1 MIDPAYQI
9 RPYQGSDEAALM
21 ALWNQTM
28 HLDTISPGIFR
39 SKVLLDLNFN
49 PQGLLVCQAGS
60 ELVGFVL
67 SIRRQIPLFNQGLE
81 PELSWITAFGVHHK
95 HRRQGVASQ
104 LFKAATERLRES
116 GCKKTLISPYTP
128 NYFIPGIDING
139 YPEAMAFLSEQGWQ
153 ILNQPISMQANI
165 NGFQVSAN
173 IIETDRLLS
182 QSGII
187 TRPVEPADIP
197 RLLPFIQEH
206 FGWDWVRFAQEY
218 LLELYGTGDNQV
230 VLLVATKGDEIVGY
244 CQQRGERFG
253 PFGVAPQMRGNGI
266 GRVLLFKCLAESASR
281 SIHCAWFLWT
291 GEDAARLYALAGF
304 EKERQFAILVKNLEI
319 GE

>member
-1 MIDPAYQI
+1 MIDSQYQI

-21 ALWNQTM
+21 TLWNQTM

-49 PQGLLVCQAGS
+49 PEGLVVCQAGS
-60 ELVGFVL
+60 KLVGFVL
-67 SIRRQIPLFNQGLE
+67 SIRRQVPLFNQGLE
-81 PELSWITAFGVHHK
+81 PELSWITAFGVHPK
-95 HRRQGVASQ
+95 HRQRGVASQ
-104 LFKAATERLRES
+104 LFKTAIERLREA
-116 GCKKTLISPYTP
+116 GCTRTLISSYTP
-128 NYFIPGIDING
+128 NYFIPGVDING
-139 YPEAMAFLSEQGWQ
+139 YPEAMAFLRAQGWQ

-165 NGFQVSAN
+165 NGFQVPAN
-173 IIETDRLLS
+173 IIETDRLLN

-187 TRPVEPADIP
+187 TRPVEAGDIP

-218 LLELYGTGDNQV
+218 LLVQFGSVGNDV
-230 VLLVATKGDEIVGY
+230 VFLVAIKGDEIVGY

-304 EKERQFAILVKNLEI
+304 EKARHFAVLEKNLGN